1 MQGTARSNRSQ
12 GESISR
18 IFLINQNVSESLP
31 AQIEEVLK
39 RKNSEKLQE
48 DSPYL
53 VKFCFSKEYQEL
65 SKNQKSEF
73 ETIFKGNLK
82 QKID

>member
-1 MQGTARSNRSQ
+1 M
-12 GESISR
+12 
-18 IFLINQNVSESLP
+18 
-31 AQIEEVLK
+31 
-39 RKNSEKLQE
+39 
-48 DSPYL
+48 

-82 QKID
+82 QKIDYVVYNDGELKKILMDFKKKVYNRFVELEKESADM